1 MPGDPLDL
9 ILTLLVVAFAI
20 GGYRQGFIV
29 GALGCIGFL
38 AGAAVGAVCSGAVAR
53 YLAPDRPAPQALVA
67 IIVVFLAAV
76 AGQVLASMGGMAIR
90 SRVTWP
96 QATLIDG
103 FGGAGISALSV
114 LLIAGFIGSAV
125 ASVPF
130 SEVSM
135 QVRSSVLLRGV
146 DRLIPPL
153 AGLQRFLDSGPYVQV
168 FGALAVDRELAA
180 PPSQRVLDSPGL
192 ARDRQSVVKIAGAAC
207 GHSLTGSGFVF
218 APHHVLTNA
227 HVVAGVTTGLSVSNG
242 GRNPMPAQVVLFD
255 PRRDIAV
262 LYVPQLNAVPLILV
276 SQAPAGSGAI
286 VAGYPGTLPFTAV
299 PARVSQQM
307 AVSVPDIYLNATVTR
322 ELYALRAT
330 VRPGNSGSPL
340 LAPGG
345 SVYGMVFAT
354 SAQQPG
360 YGAALTSGEVTP
372 DATLAATA
380 TTPVSTQRCTP

>member
-1 MPGDPLDL
+1 MPGDLLDL
-9 ILTLLVVAFAI
+9 ILILLVTAFAI

-29 GALGCIGFL
+29 GALGCVGFL
-38 AGAAVGAVCSGAVAR
+38 AGAAVGVACSPAVAR
-53 YLAPDRPAPQALVA
+53 YLAPERPAPQALVA

-76 AGQVLASMGGMAIR
+76 AGQLLASMAGLAIR

-125 ASVPF
+125 ASAPY

-146 DRLIPPL
+146 DQLIPPL
-153 AGLQRFLDSGPYVQV
+153 GSFQHFLDSGPYSLL
-168 FGALAVDRELAA
+168 FGAFAVDRELSV

-192 ARDRQSVVKIAGAAC
+192 ARDRNSVVKVVGPAC
-207 GHSLTGSGFVF
+207 GHNLTGSGFVF

-227 HVVAGVTTGLSVSNG
+227 HVVAGVTAGLSVSAG
-242 GRNPMPAQVVLFD
+242 GRGPVPARVVLFD
-255 PRRDIAV
+255 PRRDVAV
-262 LYVPQLNAVPLILV
+262 LYAPALNPPALRLV
-276 SQAPAGSGAI
+276 SQAQPGSDAI
-286 VAGYPGTLPFTAV
+286 IAGYPGNLPFTAV
-299 PARVSQQM
+299 PARISQQM
-307 AVSVPDIYLNATVTR
+307 AVSIPDIYFNATVTR
-322 ELYALRAT
+322 QLYALRAT

-345 SVYGMVFAT
+345 GVYGMVFGA
-354 SAQQPG
+354 SVQRAG
-360 YGAALTSGEVTP
+360 YGAALTSAEIQP
-372 DATLAATA
+372 DAALGATA
-380 TTPVSTQRCTP
+380 TTSVSTQHCTP